1 MPPVRI
7 DQKAGSFRVHRQR
20 EVVRHGL
27 VHSKARGPPKGCGK
41 VSAFVGVGQ
50 VDMPV
55 HGVLLESASPGIVH
69 QGLQFSE
76 K

>member
-1 MPPVRI
+1 
-7 DQKAGSFRVHRQR
+7 
-20 EVVRHGL
+20 
-27 VHSKARGPPKGCGK
+27 VHSKARSPPKGSGK

>member
-1 MPPVRI
+1 
-7 DQKAGSFRVHRQR
+7 
-20 EVVRHGL
+20 
-27 VHSKARGPPKGCGK
+27 VHSKARSPPKGSGK

-55 HGVLLESASPGIVH
+55 HGVLLESVSPGIVH